1 MLDQQI
7 GYAKAT
13 RVRLASLAAELADT
27 EDNVA
32 RVHDQL
38 AADDPENAARYRR
51 VADDA
56 RQAACRAREF
66 QRNATDASIR
76 VP

>member
-7 GYAKAT
+7 GCAKAT
-13 RVRLASLAAELADT
+13 RVRLAALAAELADT

-38 AADDPENAARYRR
+38 AAERG
-51 VADDA
+51 
-56 RQAACRAREF
+56 Q
-66 QRNATDASIR
+66 
-76 VP
+76 VPQGR